1 MDDDGIDDDRNGVDD
16 DVKDIK
22 LQGPVVRK
30 VDSNIH
36 RIVIFSRAAER
47 HKK

>member
-1 MDDDGIDDDRNGVDD
+1 MDGDGIDDDRSGVDD
-16 DVKDIK
+16 DVKDIN
-22 LQGPVVRK
+22 LQRAVVRK
-30 VDSNIH
+30 VDSTIH